1 MKLTKMYLKKLIK
14 EELYTLLS
22 EEDTIMAQ
30 SDIASGVAK
39 GAQLVARQGVRQ
51 GLARALGPAGILVPS
66 GTSAHSGLGVD
77 PETIKK
83 TYPEADK
90 TLIQKISLYST
101 LSAKAGKGL
110 QKMPPRSVV
119 HQLASVSSLQ
129 DIVAMFKQPSDKMLS
144 GEPGTKETSA

>member
-1 MKLTKMYLKKLIK
+1 MKLTKAYLKKLIK

-22 EEDTIMAQ
+22 EEDTMMAR

-39 GAQLVARQGVRQ
+39 GAAQVGKRVAG
-51 GLARALGPAGILVPS
+51 RALGAASILDPS
-66 GTSAHSGLGVD
+66 PTAHSGLGVD
-77 PETIKK
+77 LETIKR

-90 TLIQKISLYST
+90 ELIQKISLYST

-119 HQLASVSSLQ
+119 HQLASVPSLQ
-129 DIVAMFKQPSDKMLS
+129 NIVAMFKQPSDKMLA
-144 GEPGTKETSA
+144 GEPEAKETSV

>member
-1 MKLTKMYLKKLIK
+1 MKLTKAYLQDLIK

-22 EEDTIMAQ
+22 EEDTVMAR

-39 GAQLVARQGVRQ
+39 GAAQIGKRALS
-51 GLARALGPAGILVPS
+51 RALGAASILDPS
-66 GTSAHSGLGVD
+66 PTAHSGLGVD

-90 TLIQKISLYST
+90 ALIQKISLYST

-110 QKMPPRSVV
+110 QKMPPRNVV
-119 HQLASVSSLQ
+119 HQLASVPSLQ
-129 DIVAMFKQPSDKMLS
+129 DIVAMFKQPSDKMLA